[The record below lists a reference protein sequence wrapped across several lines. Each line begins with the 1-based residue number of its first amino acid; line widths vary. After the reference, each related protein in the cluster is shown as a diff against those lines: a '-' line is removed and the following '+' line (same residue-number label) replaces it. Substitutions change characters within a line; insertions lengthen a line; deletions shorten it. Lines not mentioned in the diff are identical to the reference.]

1 MGTVHGRVLVI
12 DDDPFMLKVICDLL
26 QKAGFHVITQESPLG
41 ATQVIVRER
50 IDAAVIDW
58 NLPILQGDEVIRLLR
73 TWDSI
78 RELPV
83 LLITGAPEPAVM
95 RIREELPGVRV
106 LSKDHLRQDLV
117 PTLGS
122 VVSSGKTVR
131 GLSPIKSD
139 QRGDFAS
146 APQRPQMKEL
156 VPQLLAQVAE
166 SMPQVASVWSEAARG
181 RVERVA
187 PLLQTLEQLAGQARL
202 LALEEAAMVISALAE
217 TLRAVPRD
225 KKVPRDIRRAVE
237 ESMAA
242 LASLSSSSEGAFAM
256 PPEPLIGR
264 LQRARASLSAQS

>member
-58 NLPILQGDEVIRLLR
+58 NLPGLQGDEVIRLLR
-73 TWDSI
+73 TWEEV

-83 LLITGAPEPAVM
+83 LLITGAPSEALT
-95 RIREELPGVRV
+95 RIRSELPGVRV
-106 LSKDHLRQDLV
+106 LSKENLRQDLV

-131 GLSPIKSD
+131 GMSPIKPGKA
-139 QRGDFAS
+139 GDFTS
-146 APQRPQMKEL
+146 APQRPQAKEL
-156 VPQLLAQVAE
+156 VPQLLSQVAD
-166 SMPQVASVWSEAARG
+166 SMPMVASVWSEASRG

-187 PLLQTLEQLAGQARL
+187 PLLQTLELLAGQANL
-202 LALEEAAMVISALAE
+202 LGLEEAAMVLTALAD
-217 TLRAVPRD
+217 TLRAVPGD
-225 KKVPRDIRRAVE
+225 KKVPREVRRAVE

-242 LASLSSSSEGAFAM
+242 LASLASSAEGAFTM
-256 PPEPLIGR
+256 PPEPLVGALR
-264 LQRARASLSAQS
+264 RARAELSAS